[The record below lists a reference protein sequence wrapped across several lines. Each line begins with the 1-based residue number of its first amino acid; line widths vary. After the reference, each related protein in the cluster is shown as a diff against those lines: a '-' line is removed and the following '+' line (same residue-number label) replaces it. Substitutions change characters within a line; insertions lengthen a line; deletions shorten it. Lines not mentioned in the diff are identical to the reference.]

1 MLSLLCFQQLEEL
14 RKQAEKLVEEIS
26 LDEFDLDLVPE
37 NFRRDLQFVIDY
49 IDLENIVVAGFQNL
63 VRFYF
68 LQIQVY
74 CFGVLEKYGLNWA
87 AEALQMDLKE

>member
-14 RKQAEKLVEEIS
+14 RKEAEKLVGEIS

-49 IDLENIVVAGFQNL
+49 IDLKSIDDAGFQSV
-63 VRFYF
+63 VRFFF
-68 LQIQVY
+68 LNI
-74 CFGVLEKYGLNWA
+74 
-87 AEALQMDLKE
+87 